1 MKAKVKQMVK
11 MEMNESFGAVFSL
24 KSLKCPF
31 S

>member
-11 MEMNESFGAVFSL
+11 MEMNKPFGAVFSL
-24 KSLKCPF
+24 KSSKCPF